1 MAQQDRLAQQL
12 ASVVEP
18 PALTPPEPAVPLSE
32 VDSEEKESG
41 VLLMSGV
48 ALIDWGR
55 FARPAEL
62 AALGVVEMLLLVAMG
77 GTDWVRVGEGSAGLH
92 AARTAAATEYTPL
105 DRECPQGGDDSVA
118 CALQGAGAA
127 AAGLAWTALLTGVF
141 LGVASLLPKLHEQG
155 LLMPLAAKLPPAGL
169 DRALLLAP
177 SLLWS
182 ALLLFIF
189 LTLLVFATMAPS
201 DEHGS
206 VHLGVSFGL
215 VRFAFLVASLGGAT
229 HMAFQHGVGEDGV
242 IDVLDTLVGQWRHMS
257 RVQKACQMAMFV
269 ALGSE
274 LLLWVAQPSWGWLLM
289 LFGSWSLSHRR
300 RGQLAAY
307 QCAALLSSC
316 TDTLTL
322 ASSVGG
328 LVAVFQWL
336 ALLSKLTT
344 IGFLATHPE
353 AFF

>member
-1 MAQQDRLAQQL
+1 MADEHAAAEAL
-12 ASVVEP
+12 SVVEP
-18 PALTPPEPAVPLSE
+18 PALAPPHEPAVPLSE

-55 FARPAEL
+55 YACPTEM
-62 AALGVVEMLLLVAMG
+62 AALGVVEMLLLIAMG

-92 AARTAAATEYTPL
+92 AARTTGATEYTPL
-105 DRECPQGGDDSVA
+105 ARECLQGGGDSVA

-127 AAGLAWTALLTGVF
+127 AAGLAWTALLMGVL
-141 LGVASLLPKLHEQG
+141 LGVSSLLANLHAQG
-155 LLMPLAAKLPPAGL
+155 LLVPVAAKLPHAGFE
-169 DRALLLAP
+169 RALLLAP

-206 VHLGVSFGL
+206 VHMGVSFGL
-215 VRFAFLVASLGGAT
+215 VRFAFLVASFGGAT

-257 RVQKACQMAMFV
+257 RIQKACQLAMFV

-274 LLLWVAQPSWGWLLM
+274 LLLWMAQPSWGWLLL

-336 ALLSKLTT
+336 ALLSKLIT